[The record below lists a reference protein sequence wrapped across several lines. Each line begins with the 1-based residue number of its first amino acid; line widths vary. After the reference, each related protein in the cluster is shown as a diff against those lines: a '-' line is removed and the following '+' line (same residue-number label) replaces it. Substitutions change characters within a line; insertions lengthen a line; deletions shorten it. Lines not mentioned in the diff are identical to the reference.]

1 MKSITKL
8 LLPICL
14 LFVSLTSQAQVGI
27 GTNTP
32 AASSQLEVSST
43 TKGFLPPRMN
53 VSQRNA
59 IANPA
64 EGLIIYCTNRGS
76 KGGEPEYY
84 NGFNWMTMLGE
95 NVSGDIP
102 TIVST
107 TAISNVNS
115 STFSSGG
122 VITSDGGKPITVR
135 GICWSKS
142 TKPIIALTNKT
153 VDGTGIGTFTSNIID
168 LDLGVTYFIRAYAT
182 NTIGTSYGPE
192 ISFAVQ
198 GPLQVTIGTQVWS
211 ANNLNVTKYRNGDI
225 IPEVKDPAVW
235 SGLTTGAWCYYDND
249 TTKRK
254 LYNWYAIND
263 SRGLA
268 PIGWHIPSNTEWD
281 TLSSILGAQSG
292 NQMKTNYGWPSSD
305 INYNSSG
312 FNGYPNGMRF
322 NDGAFFQSGVSE
334 RWWANNEVVS
344 ETVNGWVRYLF
355 AYSNNLEVGQA
366 LKYWGLSV
374 RCVKD

>member
-142 TKPIIALTNKT
+142 TNPTNALTEKSIN
-153 VDGTGIGTFTSNIID
+153 GTGIGTFTSIIGG
-168 LDLGVTYFIRAYAT
+168 LDIGVTYFIRAYAT

-192 ISFAVQ
+192 ISFALQ

-211 ANNLNVTKYRNGDI
+211 ANNLNVTKYRNGDV

-268 PIGWHIPSNTEWD
+268 PIGWHIP
-281 TLSSILGAQSG
+281 
-292 NQMKTNYGWPSSD
+292 
-305 INYNSSG
+305 
-312 FNGYPNGMRF
+312 
-322 NDGAFFQSGVSE
+322 
-334 RWWANNEVVS
+334 
-344 ETVNGWVRYLF
+344 
-355 AYSNNLEVGQA
+355 
-366 LKYWGLSV
+366 
-374 RCVKD
+374 